1 MWGVQVRTGG
11 VGVQVHAYLTR
22 MVPMLITNKALM
34 TGGVG
39 CAGCRTMTRM

>member
-11 VGVQVHAYLTR
+11 VAVQVRTGGVAVQVR
-22 MVPMLITNKALM
+22 

-39 CAGCRTMTRM
+39 CAGEDWWCGVCR